1 MTIDGVFLMKTKP
14 TISKAPPTPS
24 RCNVGDLFTKY
35 QKRLKLFIRGRG
47 VNKYDVEDILQDVF
61 YQLAKT
67 ADDSI
72 DSIEHM
78 SAWLYRVT
86 RNRIVNYYSKK
97 RETGLPFYTD
107 NEENDKIASD
117 FSDILFDGEEEA
129 DPSPETQYLRSLVWV
144 ELENALSELPA
155 EQRQVFI
162 LTELEGIPVKEI
174 SKSTGVPVTLLS
186 RKHYAVVHLR
196 KRLHELYNDLM
207 KD

>member
-1 MTIDGVFLMKTKP
+1 M
-14 TISKAPPTPS
+14 
-24 RCNVGDLFTKY
+24 
-35 QKRLKLFIRGRG
+35 RGRG

-129 DPSPETQYLRSLVWV
+129 NPSPETQYLRSLVWV

-174 SKSTGVPVTLLS
+174 SKNTGVPVNTLLS